1 VLSLSFGFAAAL
13 SIFSCSRASNLPDVV
28 GDDAEAFGDMMS
40 LLPCDFA
47 SFSCIRASNLSDA
60 DREEPLDPTLVDD
73 SFGDDLASLS
83 CTRASTST
91 LSDTDCKD
99 TLSLCK
105 LLSVVV

>member
-1 VLSLSFGFAAAL
+1 
-13 SIFSCSRASNLPDVV
+13 
-28 GDDAEAFGDMMS
+28 MS

-83 CTRASTST
+83 CTRAST
-91 LSDTDCKD
+91 LSDTDCED
-99 TLSLCK
+99 MSAVNLPCK
-105 LLSVVV
+105 RASKSSS